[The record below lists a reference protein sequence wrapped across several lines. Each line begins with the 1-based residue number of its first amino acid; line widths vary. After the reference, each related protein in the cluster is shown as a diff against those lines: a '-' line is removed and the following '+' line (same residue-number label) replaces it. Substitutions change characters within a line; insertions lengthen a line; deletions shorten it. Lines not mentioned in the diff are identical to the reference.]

1 VRRGT
6 GMCPRCAVGDVL
18 RSVAA
23 GEGAS
28 PGRELGSYV
37 LLDEIGRG
45 GMGRVWRARQRG
57 MDREVAVK
65 TLWGGVGADPRARER
80 FQREAEAIG
89 RIHHPG
95 IVVVHEIGE
104 QDGELFLAMELVEGM
119 TLADRLSVGALPEKD
134 AASMLRELADAVSH
148 AHEAGVVHR
157 DLKPSNVF
165 LDTRRG
171 AAPRLGDFGLARL
184 TAADAQRLTLS
195 QDRTG
200 TPAYLAPEQALGE
213 GSGQDERIDV
223 YGLGAV
229 LYHALTGRA
238 PFVGETVEAVIRAV
252 VEREPIPPRSL
263 MAGVSRDLETI
274 CLKCLNKEPAR
285 RYRSARE
292 VRLEL
297 DRFLRGESIEARPPG
312 PAGRLVAWAR
322 RRPLVAGLCVAVL
335 GGLGLSWIQ
344 WYRAGKAG
352 EALAR
357 QLSVAENSRISALFD
372 ARQTLDAVG
381 GLARILR
388 RDPSDVVAA
397 NRLESA
403 LIHRTWP
410 TLLGLLP
417 GPGVGL
423 EQMAWGSATE
433 LYGFDTSGRVHS
445 WSIAD
450 GSRRGWEWETGA
462 GGIKWMGASADGR
475 WMGVLRRD
483 GHCAIASTTD
493 ASVRFSFSSRT
504 RAVQRMAFDPA
515 TNRLALVQSQRV
527 VEVHRYGE
535 RAERIWR
542 WEASAP
548 LTGLAWSPDG
558 TKLAGVSNDGRI
570 HLWDPE
576 TGTVGQAPMRESF
589 APIGVSW
596 HPNGR
601 LLAVST
607 RDGGVGIW
615 DVVSGR
621 REDSRR
627 NGIEHPARFN
637 GDGLLLRYMSDA
649 QTLVAEDLDGGRER
663 SRLTGL
669 GILSGGW
676 LGSRDMASGLFAGSG
691 RSLVSVDLNGTGY
704 RREPIWTDG
713 SMEVLAVS
721 PDGGRLA
728 VGTGAGDI
736 QIWDVGS
743 RSPQSHHFRLEEKVI
758 ALRFISHSAGVW
770 MVLSDGAAICRTYA
784 NGLSYYRVP
793 LPVRAPV
800 QAALSD
806 DCGLVALADPAG
818 TVQVFETVH
827 GQLQAGPWEHP
838 SKVLALKF
846 SPDRRWL
853 GVVTEDGAGRVH
865 RLEVPEATGGSVQVS
880 SNAPVLKAGSAV
892 IFSDIAFSRTSEWVA
907 TSVGNR
913 VGCCRVSG
921 SGSRHTWDHPA
932 PVMSV
937 EFDPSSRRLV
947 TACRDGVVRM
957 WDIETGELQGS
968 GFRHDAAAT
977 DARFSPDG
985 ALVASVGTD
994 RSLRIWDS
1002 GKGRLRALAG
1012 GLVAL
1017 REVTFDRKGGRLAV
1031 AGDRMRGAL
1040 LDVGTGLA
1048 ISESLPTVNVSDHV
1062 QFSPDGEWLA
1072 RWTDRGRAYLYPV
1085 PEARLPVPEAIVDLA
1100 EMLAGERYGPDGEV
1114 QPILIGERV
1123 RWQEAMRSEMRTRPA
1138 AATDPWA
1145 GILRHFVPPDPRMTN
1160 SRTNPAPEE

>member
-1 VRRGT
+1 MRCGA
-6 GMCPRCAVGDVL
+6 GICPRCAVGDVL
-18 RSVAA
+18 RGVA
-23 GEGAS
+23 GSEGAC
-28 PGRELGSYV
+28 PGRELGAYV
-37 LLDEIGRG
+37 LLEEIGRG

-95 IVVVHEIGE
+95 IVVVHEIAE

-119 TLADRLSVGALPEKD
+119 TLADRLSAGALPERQ

-165 LDTRRG
+165 LDSRRG
-171 AAPRLGDFGLARL
+171 GAPRLGDFGLARL

-200 TPAYLAPEQALGE
+200 TPAYLAPEQALGR

-274 CLKCLNKEPAR
+274 CLKCLDKEPAR
-285 RYRSARE
+285 RFSSAME

-297 DRFLRGESIEARPPG
+297 DRFLRGESILARPPG
-312 PAGRLVAWAR
+312 PVGRLLTWAR

-335 GGLGLSWIQ
+335 GGFGLSGVQ

-352 EALAR
+352 EELAR
-357 QLSVAENSRISALFD
+357 QLSVAENSRISALFE
-372 ARQTLDAVG
+372 ARQTLDALG

-388 RDPSDVVAA
+388 RDPADVVAA

-410 TLLGLLP
+410 RLLGHLP

-423 EQMAWGSATE
+423 EQMAWSSASE
-433 LYGFDTSGRVHS
+433 LYGFDTNGHVHS
-445 WSIAD
+445 WSISD
-450 GSRRGWEWETGA
+450 GSRRQWEWDTGA
-462 GGIKWMGASADGR
+462 GGIKWMGASPDGR

-483 GHCAIASTTD
+483 GFCAIASTSD

-504 RAVQRMAFDPA
+504 RAVQRMVFDPA
-515 TNRLALVQSQRV
+515 TSRVALVHSQRV

-535 RAERIWR
+535 RAGRVWKREV
-542 WEASAP
+542 STP

-558 TKLAGVSNDGRI
+558 TKLGGVGNDGRI

-576 TGTVGQAPMRESF
+576 TGTVGETEMRESF
-589 APIGVSW
+589 APIGISW
-596 HPNGR
+596 HPMGR

-621 REDSRR
+621 RETSRR
-627 NGIEHPARFN
+627 NGAEHAARFN

-649 QTLVAEDLDGGRER
+649 QTLVADDLDGERER
-663 SRLTGL
+663 GRLTGL

-676 LGSRDMASGLFAGSG
+676 LGSRDMTMGLFSGSG

-713 SMEVLAVS
+713 STEGIAVS

-728 VGTGAGDI
+728 VGSGAAGI
-736 QIWDVGS
+736 QIWDVGG
-743 RSPQSHHFRLEEKVI
+743 RSSQSHHFRLEEKVL

-770 MVLSDGAAICRTYA
+770 MVLSDGSAVCRTFA
-784 NGLSYYRVP
+784 NGLSYFRVP
-793 LPVRAPV
+793 LPVRAPE
-800 QAALSD
+800 QAALSE
-806 DCGLVALADPAG
+806 DCGLAALADPSG
-818 TVQVFETVH
+818 TVRVFETVH
-827 GQLQAGPWEHP
+827 GQLQGGPWDST

-853 GVVTEDGAGRVH
+853 ALVTEGGAGRLH
-865 RLEVPEATGGSVQVS
+865 RLGVTEATEGSVLVS
-880 SNAPVLKAGSAV
+880 SNAPASKGGSSP

-907 TSVGNR
+907 TAVGNR

-921 SGSRHTWDHPA
+921 AGPRHSWNHPA

-937 EFDPSSRRLV
+937 EFDPPSRRLV

-957 WDIETGELQGS
+957 WDIETGQLQGS
-968 GFRHDAAAT
+968 VFRHDAAAT

-985 ALVASVGTD
+985 TLVASVGTD

-1002 GKGRLRALAG
+1002 GKGRLRAIAG
-1012 GLVAL
+1012 GLVPL

-1040 LDVGTGLA
+1040 LDVGTGLP

-1085 PEARLPVPEAIVDLA
+1085 PEARVPVPESIVDLA
-1100 EMLAGERYGPDGEV
+1100 EMLAGERYGPGGEV
-1114 QPILIGERV
+1114 QPILITERV
-1123 RWQEAMRSEMRTRPA
+1123 RWQEALRLEMQTRPP

-1145 GILRHFVPPDPRMTN
+1145 GILRHFVPADPGMTN
-1160 SRTNPAPEE
+1160 ARTGPVADE